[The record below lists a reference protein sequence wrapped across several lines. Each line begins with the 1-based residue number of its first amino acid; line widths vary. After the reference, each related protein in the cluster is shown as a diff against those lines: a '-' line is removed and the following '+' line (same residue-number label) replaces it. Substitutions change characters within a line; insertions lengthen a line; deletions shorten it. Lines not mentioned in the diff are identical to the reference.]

1 MLEPQPHAAGLPR
14 ETGGILGLSPS
25 PGADFLARFDRVER
39 GFEPTAART
48 RSLRQHLMR
57 RSRCRLRL
65 LHGLVGGAALLLSAR
80 LVVRSRASAGV
91 VSSRMM
97 PCRVVVHL
105 GCSCSRNS
113 STKNI
118 RGKERLPASI
128 KPRVDAADQT
138 GTNPTGV

>member
-57 RSRCRLRL
+57 RSRCGLRRPM
-65 LHGLVGGAALLLSAR
+65 SA
-80 LVVRSRASAGV
+80 V
-91 VSSRMM
+91 VS
-97 PCRVVVHL
+97 PEPLTLPTRVHQK
-105 GCSCSRNS
+105 R
-113 STKNI
+113 
-118 RGKERLPASI
+118 PAL
-128 KPRVDAADQT
+128 ADHT
-138 GTNPTGV
+138 GDPKREQGVLL